1 MTEEQI
7 RLHEIDLNQVEKIR
21 KLAFRLAADLQNFD
35 KITHLIAMQEAEQ
48 DYDRLKLN
56 SRREDQTPPEQVA
69 ERLSS
74 EQEKVLLALK
84 SAVWNASSNL
94 KQDHDRRGVLKAQMK
109 EQSEMRK
116 QAVGK
121 EE

>member
-56 SRREDQTPPEQVA
+56 RRREDQTPPEQVA